1 MAITVNEIVGMAR
14 LQTRFHSGNVGGEQP
29 INWAHSCEMPDPWHW
44 LEPFDLLMTNGLGMP
59 SDPAEQARYVNLV
72 ADAGISAI
80 AVGQGVGAPQISVEM
95 ANASNE
101 RALPILLTA
110 YEVPFA
116 ALARVVAESKTDVE
130 ERRRLLKTARIYESL
145 RAATINHRD
154 AASLFAELGN
164 GLGCRV
170 EVLDMEVWRYAF
182 DPPRAA
188 PSAVRQVLSAARASG
203 ADNLPAILRM
213 ELDGQA
219 ALAVPVPSRRRAA
232 LLVSDF
238 DETAPELSVL
248 QHVSTVAALEIEK
261 LASER
266 DALHRSGM
274 ELFGDL
280 LGPGLDADRASARL
294 RALGLDGAL
303 VVAAWDDPGGSR
315 TDVRERAGSSPSESV
330 HQDLFARG
338 VAHLLRPGDGDQIA
352 LALMSANQDAAGRLL
367 ETLSPQVCVGL
378 SDTITNSEA
387 VPNAAREARWALRGA
402 VADRSR
408 LRAYGE
414 TNPWPV
420 TLDHSEELVEH
431 ILGPLIHYDRTH
443 QTDLVRTLAVLL
455 RNNRS
460 PGRAAAELYIHRQ
473 TLAYRMRRIEELT
486 SRRLSS
492 TKDIVD
498 FWLALRAA
506 EAVEG
511 VSLLGGDGGG
521 AG

>member
-1 MAITVNEIVGMAR
+1 MQR
-14 LQTRFHSGNVGGEQP
+14 
-29 INWAHSCEMPDPWHW
+29 
-44 LEPFDLLMTNGLGMP
+44 
-59 SDPAEQARYVNLV
+59 
-72 ADAGISAI
+72 
-80 AVGQGVGAPQISVEM
+80 
-95 ANASNE
+95 
-101 RALPILLTA
+101 
-110 YEVPFA
+110 VPF
-116 ALARVVAESKTDVE
+116 RGE
-130 ERRRLLKTARIYESL
+130 LL
-145 RAATINHRD
+145 
-154 AASLFAELGN
+154 
-164 GLGCRV
+164 
-170 EVLDMEVWRYAF
+170 
-182 DPPRAA
+182 
-188 PSAVRQVLSAARASG
+188 
-203 ADNLPAILRM
+203 NL
-213 ELDGQA
+213 Q
-219 ALAVPVPSRRRAA
+219 
-232 LLVSDF
+232 
-238 DETAPELSVL
+238 
-248 QHVSTVAALEIEK
+248 
-261 LASER
+261 
-266 DALHRSGM
+266 
-274 ELFGDL
+274 
-280 LGPGLDADRASARL
+280 
-294 RALGLDGAL
+294 
-303 VVAAWDDPGGSR
+303 
-315 TDVRERAGSSPSESV
+315 
-330 HQDLFARG
+330 RG